1 MNNAAQQTA
10 TLATDAPDSP
20 ALDALVSALQSQ
32 YGEAVNAVLLYG
44 SCLRSGDLYDGLV
57 DLYLIVDSYSEI
69 YSRPADTLANH
80 LLPPNVF
87 YIEAPVADKTVRCK
101 YAILSSAT
109 FNQGVQHW
117 FQSYIWGR
125 FTQPTAIAWSRDEQ
139 SRLRVEENFQ
149 LATLTFLEKTL
160 PALPAT
166 GSVRELW
173 RDALQLS
180 YHTELRAEKIGR
192 TTELTDNAIDHYVA
206 LSRAAAPHLSFT
218 LQINGDGSEASYQAN
233 IDSGKRRRAGLAWP
247 LRQLQGKV
255 LSVLRLLKALST
267 FVGGLDYLAWKL
279 ERHSGQEVII
289 PDRVKRYP
297 LIFIWGLMWQLYR
310 RGVFR

>member
-1 MNNAAQQTA
+1 MSNLSATA
-10 TLATDAPDSP
+10 VAPESP
-20 ALDALVSALQSQ
+20 ALAALITELQSQ
-32 YGEAVNAVLLYG
+32 YGEALNAVLLYG

-57 DLYLIVDSYSEI
+57 DLYLVVDSYREI
-69 YSRPADTLANH
+69 YSRRSLALANH

-87 YIEAPVADKTVRCK
+87 YIEVPEGEKTVRCK
-101 YAILSSAT
+101 YAILSSLD

-125 FTQPTAIAWSRDEQ
+125 FTQPTAIAWCRDEE

-149 LATLTFLEKTL
+149 LATITFLSNAL
-160 PALPAT
+160 PALPTT

-173 RDALQLS
+173 RDGLQLS

-192 TTELTDNAIDHYVA
+192 TTELTDSAIDHYVA
-206 LSRAAAPHLSFT
+206 LTKVVAELLPFG
-218 LQINGDGSEASYQAN
+218 LQVEGEGVDATYQTTMADN
-233 IDSGKRRRAGLAWP
+233 ERRRARFSWP
-247 LRQLQGKV
+247 LRQLQGKL

-267 FVGGLDYLAWKL
+267 FADGLDYLAWKL

-297 LIFIWGLMWQLYR
+297 LIFVWGLMWQLYR